1 MKRNTKRVIFII
13 GPTAIGKTQL
23 SIELAKILNTEIIS
37 CDSRQFYK
45 ELKIGSAP
53 PNDQELS
60 EIKHHFIQN
69 LSVTDNYS
77 AGQFEIDAI
86 KLIKE
91 LHKTNNTI
99 IAVGGSGL
107 YIDAICKGFNK
118 IPEVSEKTRVQVI
131 SEYKNN
137 GLDWLQEQVRN
148 IEPELYADYDNN
160 NPQRLLRVV
169 EIFKETG
176 NKLSSFKSKEIKQRP
191 FEIIKIGLNTQ
202 RNILYEHIN
211 KRVDK
216 MMKDGLFK
224 EIKSLVSFQEKN
236 ALQTVGYKELFA
248 YLNNE
253 CTLDEATKNIK
264 KNTRRFAKR
273 QLTWFKKD
281 KEIRWFEPNQL
292 IEIKKF
298 ISEL

>member
-23 SIELAKILNTEIIS
+23 SIELAKTLNTEIIS

-69 LSVTDNYS
+69 LSVTENYS

-86 KLIKE
+86 ELIKE

-118 IPEVSEKTRVQVI
+118 IPEVSEKTRAQVI

-148 IEPELYADYDNN
+148 IEPELYSDYDNN

-176 NKLSSFKSKEIKQRP
+176 DKLSSFKSKEIKERP

-273 QLTWFKKD
+273 QLTWFNKD

>member
-23 SIELAKILNTEIIS
+23 SIELAKTLNTEIIS

-69 LSVTDNYS
+69 LSVIDNYS

-131 SEYKNN
+131 SDYKNN

-176 NKLSSFKSKEIKQRP
+176 NKLSSFKTKEIKERP

-273 QLTWFKKD
+273 QLTWFNKD

>member
-23 SIELAKILNTEIIS
+23 SIELAKTLNTEIIS

-86 KLIKE
+86 KLIKK

-118 IPEVSEKTRVQVI
+118 IPEVSEKTRAQVI

-148 IEPELYADYDNN
+148 IEPELYSDYDNN

-176 NKLSSFKSKEIKQRP
+176 DKLSSFKSKEIKERP

-273 QLTWFKKD
+273 QLTWFNKD